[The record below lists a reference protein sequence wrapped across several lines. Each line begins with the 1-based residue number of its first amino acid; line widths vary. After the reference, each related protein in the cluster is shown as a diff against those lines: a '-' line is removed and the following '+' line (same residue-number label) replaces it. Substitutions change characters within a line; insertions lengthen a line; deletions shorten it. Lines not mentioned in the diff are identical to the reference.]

1 MGQVILYSHT
11 EKDLEKVIEKV
22 VVRFAKQKGLP
33 NILDEK
39 NDDRLNQKQ
48 AAKFLGISV
57 TSIIDYKKRGMIPY
71 YQIGRH
77 PFFSKK
83 ELLEVARQGYKSSK

>member
-22 VVRFAKQKGLP
+22 FVRFAKQKGLP
-33 NILDEK
+33 NIMDEK

-57 TSIIDYKKRGMIPY
+57 TSIIDWKKKGKIPY
-71 YQIGRH
+71 YQIGRN

-83 ELLEVARQGYKSSK
+83 ELLT

>member
-22 VVRFAKQKGLP
+22 FVRFAKQKGLP

-39 NDDRLNQKQ
+39 NDDRLSQKQ
-48 AAKFLGISV
+48 AAKFLHISI
-57 TSIIDYKKRGMIPY
+57 TSLISYKKQGIIPY

-83 ELLEVARQGYKSSK
+83 ELLAVARKGFKASK